1 MFIGVYVLLTVLGVP
16 MVILTFFAGFTF
28 GALEGALYVMIGANI
43 GANLAFD
50 LARYLGR
57 DFVSRYI
64 KGPIDRIDRRLRK
77 KGFLRMLQLRLIPV
91 IPFNVLNFAA
101 GLSGLRKLHFALATM
116 IGITPGT
123 FIYAYTA
130 ASLMQVYLA
139 GAALDEVTRAALR
152 TSALTNLA
160 IALVLA
166 HHHLHGPGH
175 LPEASRKTDSGGLGC
190 RSVSRRPDQ
199 ESPNRIENRS
209 ASFRT
214 KRRRT
219 GVPFRRDRSPK
230 GHLGRPEPPLEP
242 PPPFHATGASRSSPN
257 NGSKSPCAESFQGT
271 ALRVLDFH

>member
-1 MFIGVYVLLTVLGVP
+1 MSQLDPGEGTVEGTGEAAVEDTGEGVVEATGQKRQFVKPVILLAIALSGFLAYSFTPLGNYLQPVVMEGFFESIEGFWWAPLVFIGVYVLLTVLGVP

-160 IALVLA
+160 IALALLITISMA
-166 HHHLHGPGH
+166 P
-175 LPEASRKTDSGGLGC
+175 AIYRK
-190 RSVSRRPDQ
+190 
-199 ESPNRIENRS
+199 
-209 ASFRT
+209 
-214 KRRRT
+214 
-219 GVPFRRDRSPK
+219 
-230 GHLGRPEPPLEP
+230 
-242 PPPFHATGASRSSPN
+242 
-257 NGSKSPCAESFQGT
+257 
-271 ALRVLDFH
+271 LRGKPIQAG

>member
-1 MFIGVYVLLTVLGVP
+1 MSQLDPGEGTIEGSGEAAAEDAGEGAVEATVETSGRKRQYIKPVILLAIALSGFLAYSFTPLGNYLQPVVMEGFFESIEGFWWAPLVFIGVYVLLTVLGVP

-139 GAALDEVTRAALR
+139 GAELDEVTRAALR
-152 TSALTNLA
+152 SSALTNLV
-160 IALVLA
+160 IALALLVTISMA
-166 HHHLHGPGH
+166 P
-175 LPEASRKTDSGGLGC
+175 AIYRKLRGK
-190 RSVSRRPDQ
+190 PIQ
-199 ESPNRIENRS
+199 
-209 ASFRT
+209 
-214 KRRRT
+214 
-219 GVPFRRDRSPK
+219 
-230 GHLGRPEPPLEP
+230 
-242 PPPFHATGASRSSPN
+242 
-257 NGSKSPCAESFQGT
+257 AE
-271 ALRVLDFH
+271 